1 MTLRDARTLAVRA
14 LALKMTDPDGYRF
27 RLFRLMERT
36 GLTLSEIERR
46 IVVLSQL
53 TETEL

>member
-53 TETEL
+53 TEAEL